1 MLPRLEAEERLS
13 TIDAIALGM
22 GAFEPSDAR
31 EMIARL
37 RDAVTPDRPRA
48 RPRAQ
53 PADLAAAGFG
63 YRIVPPRAGG
73 SDG

>member
-1 MLPRLEAEERLS
+1 MA
-13 TIDAIALGM
+13 IDAVALGM
-22 GAFEPSDAR
+22 GAFEPDAAR
-31 EMIARL
+31 EIVGRL
-37 RDAVTPDRPRA
+37 REAAMPDRPRVK
-48 RPRAQ
+48 PRAQ